1 LCGLETAAA
10 AMPCYIAAQSGA
22 FYELL
27 FVLINVLGQ
36 FTPSADASWQHWL
49 TALPVHVSQILYAVY
64 PNWSPEMSKLL
75 SRKIAP
81 SPMPAEISVVDLIDT
96 YFTAYNSARLRE
108 ACQLL
113 SRDIMKEGV
122 TVAMSLSGAMTPA
135 GLGVSVLAPLMR
147 HGFIDWM
154 ISTGAN
160 LYHDIHYGLGLDLY
174 SSSPFL
180 DDVKLREEG
189 RIRIYD
195 IVFGYDVLLETDAF
209 IREILKAEPFQKR
222 MSTAE
227 FHYLLGKYLHA
238 IEQQIG
244 VKNSCL
250 LATAYECGV
259 PIYTSSPGDSSIGMN
274 VAALALEGYQ
284 LVIDPSL
291 DVNETAAIAYAA
303 RDTGNSDIEGKSAA
317 LIIGGG
323 SPKNF
328 LLQTQPQLH
337 EVLGLEERGH
347 DFFIQVTDARPDTG
361 GLSGATPSE
370 AVSWGKVDP
379 HELPSTIV
387 CYTDSTIALPIM
399 TAYIISQCPSRPLK
413 RLYDRRGEMLAT
425 LSRDYAAA
433 KADPNRFVGSPVARP
448 ALEEPRQVV
457 ATYPCGTPIGN
468 GKR

>member
-1 LCGLETAAA
+1 
-10 AMPCYIAAQSGA
+10 
-22 FYELL
+22 
-27 FVLINVLGQ
+27 
-36 FTPSADASWQHWL
+36 
-49 TALPVHVSQILYAVY
+49 
-64 PNWSPEMSKLL
+64 MSKLL

-81 SPMPAEISVVDLIDT
+81 SPMPAEISVVDLIDG

-108 ACQLL
+108 ICHLL
-113 SRDIMKEGV
+113 SQEVMTDGV
-122 TVAMSLSGAMTPA
+122 TVGLSLSGAMTPA
-135 GLGVSVLAPLMR
+135 GFGVSVLAPLIR
-147 HGFIDWM
+147 NGFIDWI

-160 LYHDIHYGLGLDLY
+160 LYHDIHYGLGLDLFA
-174 SSSPFL
+174 SSPFL
-180 DDVKLREEG
+180 DDVKLRQEG

-209 IREILKAEPFQKR
+209 IREILKAEPFQRR
-222 MSTAE
+222 MGTAE
-227 FHYLLGKYLHA
+227 FHYLLGKYVR
-238 IEQQIG
+238 EVEKQVG

-274 VAALALEGYQ
+274 VAALSLEGYK

-303 RDTGNSDIEGKSAA
+303 RDTGNPDVEGKSAA

-328 LLQTQPQLH
+328 MLQTQPQLH

-347 DFFIQVTDARPDTG
+347 DFFIQITDARPDTG
-361 GLSGATPSE
+361 GLSGATPNE

-379 HELPSTIV
+379 DELPNTIV

-399 TAYIISQCPSRPLK
+399 TAYVINQCEARPLK
-413 RLYDRRGEMLAT
+413 RLYDRREEMVAKLRA
-425 LSRDYAAA
+425 DYLAA
-433 KADPNRFVGSPVARP
+433 KADPNHFVASPVKVSD
-448 ALEEPRQVV
+448 LEESPARELVV
-457 ATYPCGTPIGN
+457 ATYPCGTPIRNGN
-468 GKR
+468 GHRNGNGRH

>member
-1 LCGLETAAA
+1 
-10 AMPCYIAAQSGA
+10 
-22 FYELL
+22 
-27 FVLINVLGQ
+27 
-36 FTPSADASWQHWL
+36 
-49 TALPVHVSQILYAVY
+49 
-64 PNWSPEMSKLL
+64 MSKLL
-75 SRKIAP
+75 SHKIAP
-81 SPMPAEISVVDLIDT
+81 SPMPASISVVDLIDG

-108 ACQLL
+108 ICHLL
-113 SRDIMKEGV
+113 SREVMQPGV
-122 TVAMSLSGAMTPA
+122 TVGLSLSGAMTPA
-135 GLGVSVLAPLMR
+135 GFGVSVLAPLMR
-147 HGFIDWM
+147 HGFVDWI

-160 LYHDIHYGLGLDLY
+160 LYHDMHYGLGLELY

-180 DDVKLREEG
+180 DDVKLRQEG

-209 IREILKAEPFQKR
+209 LRELLKAEPFQKR

-227 FHYLLGKYLHA
+227 FHYLLGKYVS
-238 IEQQIG
+238 EVEKQVG

-274 VAALALEGYQ
+274 IAAIALEGSQ
-284 LVIDPSL
+284 LVLDPSM

-303 RDTGNSDIEGKSAA
+303 RETGVPEVEGKSAA

-347 DFFIQVTDARPDTG
+347 DYFIQVTDARPDTG

-379 HELPSTIV
+379 DELPNTIV

-399 TAYIISQCPSRPLK
+399 TAYVIDQCEARPLK
-413 RLYDRRGEMLAT
+413 RLYDRREALVAK
-425 LSRDYAAA
+425 LQADYLAA
-433 KADPNRFVGSPVARP
+433 KANPTHSVSSPIPTVEPAARE
-448 ALEEPRQVV
+448 LV
-457 ATYPCGTPIGN
+457 ATYPCGTPIRN
-468 GKR
+468 GRK